1 MDEDT
6 ILKVNQIVY
15 TDYPYLNGVEPV
27 IQQIDAEIS
36 SVVYKGVVKTASGHD
51 MPVTLKLTVDNSGK
65 ILKMVSSR

>member
-6 ILKVNQIVY
+6 IAKINQIVY
-15 TDYPYLNGVEPV
+15 TDYPYLDGIEPEIRQINPDLNSV
-27 IQQIDAEIS
+27 I
-36 SVVYKGVVKTASGHD
+36 YKGVVETANGHE